1 MRRFQFRLDPALRL
15 RKFRLEEAQLV
26 LAAAQRTLAEEEERA
41 RQLRTE
47 LETHRSW
54 RAKAQ
59 SERLDAQVLA
69 DGARFE
75 VDLLD
80 RISAQDRVVHTTAM
94 VVDEK
99 TEIVH
104 QRHAET
110 EALERLKDRRKAEHF
125 QEALAQEQ
133 KALDEHS
140 VTRWK
145 RS

>member
-47 LETHRSW
+47 LDTHRNW
-54 RAKAQ
+54 RANAQ
-59 SERLDAQVLA
+59 AELLDAQVLA

-75 VDLLD
+75 VDLIE
-80 RISAQDRVVHTTAM
+80 RIAAQNRVVHTTAM

-99 TEIVH
+99 TEVVH